1 MKTGSTKY
9 SFVAFFNLLVLCLLT
24 NEPQA
29 NEFPLNLM
37 FSKTD
42 VPRIRANTQ
51 LPMFEEYWQSLLEAD
66 VKKDHNLM
74 REAFIYAITGDRKRG
89 ELARQEM
96 LEVLKK
102 KRWDYF
108 LEDGKHTLGFL
119 RAGRMTAWMS
129 LAYDWIYDLLSPKE
143 RTEILKQI
151 KEKGCEPCYLAL
163 YGMRYP
169 DTVKGW
175 SFDPEYEDH
184 YEVPDMS
191 RWPFILGHNNFRAV
205 ISGGMA
211 LGMFALGEQD
221 DRFNDYFE
229 ILMDSYYRFIKLINS
244 DGSYDEGMSYCN
256 YAMTYLIY
264 FMEVMNRK
272 TGNDL
277 YDAANYLGMIDCNL
291 ALFLPHHLEPAGSV
305 NFGDAGNSL
314 NSVVSFW
321 IAKKS
326 RDGVAQYV
334 AMNYPC
340 GHHIFSLVY
349 YDATVQPCP
358 PSDKDY
364 FRKLELDWITTRA
377 GYGIDD
383 LVVAMRSGPPS
394 NHEHADRNSII
405 LKFGGEVLL
414 TDTKHPTYD
423 PNSPGWFLRTSPAHN
438 TVLIDGKGHQYHK
451 GEEGTNASKA
461 SAKIVRFG
469 KRQGYVFWTSDATP
483 AYHLIDKDVK
493 SVTRTTL
500 VFDKIPAVIVLDK
513 LIKDQNPSNFA
524 ARWHIGNSDKNG
536 KGTFDKNSF
545 VIFRLQAR
553 LYSVCAGSP
562 EIQVDSDF
570 LPLPESTGIFPFM
583 DVSSTQQAKE
593 SFIVMAATP
602 LYRNESLPNIGIE
615 NSDNHW
621 TINLTKNDKKLK
633 MLVLDQNELP
643 EFEII
648 ELK

>member
-1 MKTGSTKY
+1 M
-9 SFVAFFNLLVLCLLT
+9 L
-24 NEPQA
+24 
-29 NEFPLNLM
+29 
-37 FSKTD
+37 FSKED
-42 VPRIRANTQ
+42 IPRIRENTK
-51 LPMFEEYWQSLLEAD
+51 LAMFKDYWQSLLKAD
-66 VKKDHNLM
+66 VKQDHNLL

-96 LEVLKK
+96 LEVLKL

-119 RAGRMTAWMS
+119 KAGRLTAWMS

-169 DTVKGW
+169 ETVKGW
-175 SFDPEYEDH
+175 SFDPEQPDH

-191 RWPFILGHNNFRAV
+191 RWPIILGHNNFRAV

-229 ILMDSYYRFIKLINS
+229 ILMDSYYRFTKLINS
-244 DGSYDEGMSYCN
+244 DGSYDESMSYCN

-272 TGNDL
+272 KGIEL
-277 YDAANYLGMIDCNL
+277 FDAANYPGLIDCNL
-291 ALFLPHHLEPAGSV
+291 ALFLPHYLEPTGSV

-314 NSVVSFW
+314 NSAVSFW
-321 IAKKS
+321 IARKS

-334 AMNYPC
+334 AINYPQ
-340 GHHIFSLVY
+340 GYDIFSLVY
-349 YDATVQPCP
+349 YD
-358 PSDKDY
+358 PSVKPVLPSGNDY
-364 FRKLELDWITTRA
+364 FKRLELDWITTRT

-394 NHEHADRNSII
+394 NHEHADRNSVI
-405 LKFGGEVLL
+405 LKYNGEILL
-414 TDTKHPTYD
+414 TDNKHPTYD
-423 PNSPGWFLRTSPAHN
+423 PNNPGWLLRTSPAHN

-451 GEEGTNASKA
+451 GEEGTNASKS
-461 SAKIVRFG
+461 SAKIVRHG
-469 KRQGYVFWTSDATP
+469 ERQGYVFWASDATP
-483 AYHLIDKDVK
+483 AYALIDEDVQ
-493 SVTRTTL
+493 SVTRTVL
-500 VFDKIPAVIVLDK
+500 VFDEIPCLIVLDK
-513 LIKDQNPSNFA
+513 LMKKQNPSIFT
-524 ARWHIGNSDKNG
+524 ARWHIENSDKKG

-545 VIFRLQAR
+545 IIFRPHAR

-570 LPLPESTGIFPFM
+570 LPLPESFGVFPFI
-583 DVSSTQQAKE
+583 DVTSTQLARE
-593 SFIVMAATP
+593 AFIVMAATP
-602 LYRNESLPNIGIE
+602 LDRNESLPKIKIE
-615 NSDNHW
+615 NNKDQW
-621 TINLTKNDKKLK
+621 TIYLTKNNQKLK
-633 MLVLDQNELP
+633 ILVLDRDELP

-648 ELK
+648 EVK